1 MSTPTL
7 FNPFVFGLKVFSVG
21 LVKST
26 SLSQGKMMLSEMI
39 AVILALFVFSTAVG
53 ISAFVKQNLFAFKF

>member
-1 MSTPTL
+1 MSTPTF

-39 AVILALFVFSTAVG
+39 TVILALFVFSTAVG
-53 ISAFVKQNLFAFKF
+53 ISAFVKQNLFSFKF

>member
-1 MSTPTL
+1 MSTPTF
-7 FNPFVFGLKVFSVG
+7 FNPFVFGLKVLSVG

-53 ISAFVKQNLFAFKF
+53 ISAFVKQNLFSFKF